1 MLWMTLVTLLTV
13 WGVGVVSAHPF
24 GGLIHV
30 LLIVAIAIVFVRFIQ
45 DRAKT
50 AAMTVQA
57 AAIGSE
63 LAEGG
68 ADLAGP
74 RWPGRTRGPAGPE
87 DTIAAR

>member
-1 MLWMTLVTLLTV
+1 M
-13 WGVGVVSAHPF
+13 GVVSAPPF

-30 LLIVAIAIVFVRFIQ
+30 LLVMAIAVVLVRFIQ
-45 DRAKT
+45 DRATT
-50 AAMTVQA
+50 AAMAVQA

-74 RWPGRTRGPAGPE
+74 RWPGRTRGPAGRE
-87 DTIAAR
+87 DTIANR

>member
-1 MLWMTLVTLLTV
+1 M
-13 WGVGVVSAHPF
+13 GSGRCERSPP

-30 LLIVAIAIVFVRFIQ
+30 LLVMAVAIVF
-45 DRAKT
+45 
-50 AAMTVQA
+50 QA

-74 RWPGRTRGPAGPE
+74 RWPGRTRGPAGRE
-87 DTIAAR
+87 DTIVVR

>member
-1 MLWMTLVTLLTV
+1 M
-13 WGVGVVSAHPF
+13 GVVSAHPH
-24 GGLIHV
+24 GGLMHV
-30 LLIVAIAIVFVRFIQ
+30 LLVMAVAIVSVRFIQ

-50 AAMTVQA
+50 EAMTVQA

-87 DTIAAR
+87 DTIVDR

>member
-1 MLWMTLVTLLTV
+1 VSLVALWGMD
-13 WGVGVVSAHPF
+13 VVSTHPL
-24 GGLIHV
+24 GGLSYV
-30 LLIVAIAIVFVRFIQ
+30 LLVMAVAIVFVRFIQ

-50 AAMTVQA
+50 EAMTVQA

-87 DTIAAR
+87 DTIVVS